1 MCLILAC
8 SVYLG
13 NRHMVR
19 TLRQKN
25 HLSLVGLNSLFNSF
39 TNIKGERAQFHVKF
53 ALLSKQ
59 L

>member
-25 HLSLVGLNSLFNSF
+25 HLSLVGLNSLF
-39 TNIKGERAQFHVKF
+39 ILLQIYRAKGLNF
-53 ALLSKQ
+53 S
-59 L
+59 